1 MFMKLLF
8 KLLVFSGVLFFSLS
22 SYAENQISNYNI
34 SSKGIKIGVLVWKI
48 KTNNNFYEISINL
61 KSKGLLSP
69 VFNFEGRYFAK
80 GVVKNEKYSPIQYTH
95 FWETKNKVKKMEIF
109 FDENKLDDIVQK
121 PNEVEHSRIDFK
133 KILNYSDPLSSFL
146 NLLSNKKKSK
156 TIDGRRV
163 YTMQES
169 GSIADSSD
177 RITITI
183 EDYKNIWADHKRNDL
198 KKIIFVKDSDGIFPK
213 SIIIYFK
220 DNKFKIVKK

>member
-1 MFMKLLF
+1 MKLLF

-34 SSKGIKIGVLVWKI
+34 SSKGIKIGVLVWEI

-69 VFNFEGRYFAK
+69 IFNFEGRYFTK
-80 GVVKNEKYSPIQYTH
+80 GVIKNEKYSPIQYTH

-156 TIDGRRV
+156 TIDGRRI

-169 GSIADSSD
+169 GSIADNSD
-177 RITITI
+177 RIIITV
-183 EDYKNIWADHKRNDL
+183 EDYKNIWADHKRNGL
-198 KKIIFVKDSDGIFPK
+198 EY
-213 SIIIYFK
+213 IYFEEGA
-220 DNKFKIVKK
+220 NKFIPNSILISFKGRLFKVLID